1 MGKKEVMQEIFDN
14 RVKAHDDLD
23 AARCKLHD
31 LIYGDLHDIQ
41 KALDKDVELIKQG
54 EPFWDGL
61 TNERIMI
68 EQEKCQLDRS
78 IVDKICKLVS
88 ELEEYTKI
96 VTQ

>member
-1 MGKKEVMQEIFDN
+1 MDKKEVMQEILDN

-23 AARCKLHD
+23 AVRCKLHD

-41 KALDKDVELIKQG
+41 RALYKDIELIKQG
-54 EPFWDGL
+54 KPFWDGL

-68 EQEKCQLDRS
+68 EQEDCRLDKS

-88 ELEEYTKI
+88 ELEEYTKN